1 MLKRYTQL
9 IALILSVTISAQFK
23 TIQKTDGNGYQY
35 EVVENDLSN
44 ARTYKLGNGLKVYLA
59 QNKDEPRIQ
68 TYIPVRTG
76 SNNDP
81 EDNTGLAH
89 YLEHMLFK
97 GTSKIGAHDWEK
109 EKVLL
114 QQISDL
120 YEAHKAEPDTEKKKG
135 IYKQIDSISNV
146 ASQFAVAN
154 EYDKLISSLGATG
167 TNAHTWFDET
177 VYKNNIP
184 SNELEKWMMIESE
197 RFSELV
203 LRLFHTELEAVYEEF
218 NRGQD
223 NDFRLMHYALM
234 ENLFP
239 TTRYGTQTTIGT
251 SDHLKNPSL
260 VAIEHYFNE
269 YYIPN
274 NMAVVLVGDLEF

>member
-35 EVVENDLSN
+35 EVVDNDPSGTRVYTLD
-44 ARTYKLGNGLKVYLA
+44 NGLKVYLA

-97 GTSKIGAHDWEK
+97 GTSEIGSYDWEK

-114 QQISDL
+114 KEISDL
-120 YEAHKAEPDTEKKKG
+120 YEAHKAEKNPEKKRA
-135 IYKQIDSISNV
+135 IYQKIDSVS
-146 ASQFAVAN
+146 
-154 EYDKLISSLGATG
+154 Y
-167 TNAHTWFDET
+167 
-177 VYKNNIP
+177 
-184 SNELEKWMMIESE
+184 
-197 RFSELV
+197 
-203 LRLFHTELEAVYEEF
+203 
-218 NRGQD
+218 
-223 NDFRLMHYALM
+223 
-234 ENLFP
+234 
-239 TTRYGTQTTIGT
+239 
-251 SDHLKNPSL
+251 
-260 VAIEHYFNE
+260 
-269 YYIPN
+269 
-274 NMAVVLVGDLEF
+274 